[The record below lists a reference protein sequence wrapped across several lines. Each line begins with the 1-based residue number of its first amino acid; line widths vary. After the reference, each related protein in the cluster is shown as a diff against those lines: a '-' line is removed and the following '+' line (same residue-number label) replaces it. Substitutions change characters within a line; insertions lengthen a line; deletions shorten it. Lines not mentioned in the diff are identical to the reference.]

1 MITSDVMRN
10 IGISELDERRAE
22 VYLTSDV
29 MRNIEIG
36 ELDERRYTK
45 PFSKVQVFFTL
56 LFYVSKSPWQQNKLL
71 TNCFSF
77 TSTKF
82 HVGKHLSHSQ
92 TTDSKGGV
100 WECD

>member
-1 MITSDVMRN
+1 MMITSDVVRN
-10 IGISELDERRAE
+10 IEISELDERRAE

-29 MRNIEIG
+29 MRNI

-82 HVGKHLSHSQ
+82 HVGKYLSHSQ

-100 WECD
+100 